1 MSSKH
6 ANNQRGHPNIACND
20 CGILVESLHKM
31 AEHLEVCDSTFKT
44 VKNKVCKFFVN
55 GGCNKDDLSCKFL
68 HPENKGTNEK
78 VPACRNGPRCK
89 YLISGVCAFFHRG
102 VGVQTQNQQ
111 TQMNRERRWCRFLED
126 CNRVPN
132 CPFKHV
138 EEDFPMLQNTNN
150 PPIATAARVWQMY

>member
-1 MSSKH
+1 
-6 ANNQRGHPNIACND
+6 
-20 CGILVESLHKM
+20 M

-111 TQMNRERRWCRFLED
+111 TQMYQSSFTRERFLAYFHFVFGGQGILD
-126 CNRVPN
+126 LLFSNLHSSLR
-132 CPFKHV
+132 
-138 EEDFPMLQNTNN
+138 
-150 PPIATAARVWQMY
+150 IALTSYKVFFSNIHSDL